1 MPAALDIISVANQT
15 LEELRCP
22 ASTLAGLAGITGAKL
37 SQYLNGVVRIGA
49 QDELKLRNTIA
60 SLRKLVEY
68 ASPLPL
74 DYRRVG
80 EIRRLLDTMEAG
92 ILQVVVFEQ
101 NYEAE
106 SLTGKHDVGGAG

>member
-1 MPAALDIISVANQT
+1 LVAALDIINVANQT

-49 QDELKLRNTIA
+49 QDELKLRNTITA
-60 SLRKLVEY
+60 LRKLVEY

-80 EIRRLLDTMEAG
+80 EIRRLLDTMADGVLE
-92 ILQVVVFEQ
+92 IVVFERDHKLKP
-101 NYEAE
+101 E
-106 SLTGKHDVGGAG
+106 SESQQD

>member
-1 MPAALDIISVANQT
+1 MPAAFDIITVANET

-22 ASTLAGLAGITGAKL
+22 ASTLAGLSGISGAKL

-49 QDELKLRNTIA
+49 QDELKLRKTIA
-60 SLRKLVEY
+60 ALRKLVEY

-101 NYEAE
+101 DREPEASE
-106 SLTGKHDVGGAG
+106 SQQQ